1 MVLFLFIR
9 FQSEFRT
16 SPALVII
23 APRSNHHD
31 RIDLVLPVCL
41 FSLDAMIEVGLCAI
55 GSEVQPQVTEGCFRS
70 TVVDGRCAR
79 VLSLVLSL

>member
-1 MVLFLFIR
+1 M
-9 FQSEFRT
+9 
-16 SPALVII
+16 
-23 APRSNHHD
+23 
-31 RIDLVLPVCL
+31 LPVCL